1 MPPAPI
7 YPALIGLEGVAPQR
21 VHDRLAG
28 AFMPTPEET
37 AAVSTRKSWTDTWT
51 SLATVDVGR
60 HSGYRRRTRPPEGAD
75 MGRRALDFTVRRR
88 GSRFAD
94 FTAEADPRDPHE
106 LRRLLDDAIRRDGW
120 DASRIGEFEM
130 EVRYAGDG
138 RVLTTFVATDR

>member
-1 MPPAPI
+1 
-7 YPALIGLEGVAPQR
+7 
-21 VHDRLAG
+21 
-28 AFMPTPEET
+28 
-37 AAVSTRKSWTDTWT
+37 
-51 SLATVDVGR
+51 
-60 HSGYRRRTRPPEGAD
+60 
-75 MGRRALDFTVRRR
+75 MGRSTFDFTVRRR

-106 LRRLLDDAIRRDGW
+106 LRQLLADAIRRDGW